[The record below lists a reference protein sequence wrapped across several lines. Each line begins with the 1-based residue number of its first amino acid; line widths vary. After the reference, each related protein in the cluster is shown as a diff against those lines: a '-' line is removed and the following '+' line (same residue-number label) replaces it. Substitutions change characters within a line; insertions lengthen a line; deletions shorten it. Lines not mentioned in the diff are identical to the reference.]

1 MIRKE
6 GYPAE
11 AHVVLTEDGYILT
24 MHRIVGKPGSST
36 IFLQHGVLGCSMDW
50 IILGKKNSLGTTCV
64 LFSKTISI
72 LKLNLNLKLFQKFK
86 IKSFCVFYIYLLFF
100 LYL

>member
-1 MIRKE
+1 MQIIRKE

-24 MHRIVGKPGSST
+24 MHRIVGKSGSPT

-50 IILGKKNSLGTTCV
+50 IVLGKKNSLGTIYV
-64 LFSKTISI
+64 L
-72 LKLNLNLKLFQKFK
+72 
-86 IKSFCVFYIYLLFF
+86 YIYVYIYVFI
-100 LYL
+100 